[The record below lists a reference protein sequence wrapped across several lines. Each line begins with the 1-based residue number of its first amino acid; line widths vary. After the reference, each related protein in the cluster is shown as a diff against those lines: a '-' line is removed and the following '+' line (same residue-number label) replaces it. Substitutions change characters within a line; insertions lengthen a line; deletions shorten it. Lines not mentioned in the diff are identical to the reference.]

1 MSESTDGKIKN
12 KQYDIS
18 NMGTLNYENVGAS
31 SDKDFSKYM
40 LDRMKQLEARN
51 TFLKNQCSQ
60 IESEKRFIEN
70 QKLKYE
76 REVRKMQAEIDRLKT
91 VPLVVGTV
99 LDVVEGG
106 KVLIKSS
113 TGPQFMVSVSQFIDD
128 DKLIPGARVAL
139 NQHTLAVVDVIP
151 SVEEPMV
158 CAMEVVESPEVD
170 YDQIGGLDEQIQEI
184 VEAVELAL
192 KKPDAFVRIGIS
204 PPKGVLLY
212 GLPGTGK
219 TLLAQAVANR
229 TDATFIRVVGSE
241 LVQKYI
247 GDGAKLVR
255 DIFKMARKK
264 APTIIFIDEL
274 DAIAARRLNDANGA
288 EREVQ
293 RTLMQLLAEMDGFDC
308 RGDVRII
315 AATNRMDVLDPA
327 ILRPG
332 RFDRV
337 VNVPMPD
344 MKAREIILNIH
355 TKNMS
360 ISKDIDF
367 KKLLSLTVGASG
379 ADLSAITMEAG
390 MLAVRNDK
398 PFVGMD
404 DFLKGVEKVMKKIEK
419 PDETRA
425 EAMFG

>member
-1 MSESTDGKIKN
+1 
-12 KQYDIS
+12 
-18 NMGTLNYENVGAS
+18 
-31 SDKDFSKYM
+31 
-40 LDRMKQLEARN
+40 
-51 TFLKNQCSQ
+51 
-60 IESEKRFIEN
+60 
-70 QKLKYE
+70 
-76 REVRKMQAEIDRLKT
+76 
-91 VPLVVGTV
+91 
-99 LDVVEGG
+99 
-106 KVLIKSS
+106 
-113 TGPQFMVSVSQFIDD
+113 VSQFIDD

-151 SVEEPMV
+151 AMEEPMV
-158 CAMEVVESPEVD
+158 CAMEVVESPKVD

-255 DIFKMARKK
+255 DIFEMARKK

-344 MKAREIILNIH
+344 VKARETILKIH

-360 ISKDIDF
+360 IAKDIDF
-367 KKLLSLTVGASG
+367 KKLLSLTDGASG
-379 ADLSAITMEAG
+379 ADLSAIAMEAG

-404 DFLKGVEKVMKKIEK
+404 DFLKGVEKVMKKMDK

>member
-1 MSESTDGKIKN
+1 MSESTDSKIKN

-18 NMGTLNYENVGAS
+18 NMGTLNYENIGAS
-31 SDKDFSKYM
+31 SDEDFSKYM

-76 REVRKMQAEIDRLKT
+76 REVRRMQAEIDRLKT

-113 TGPQFMVSVSQFIDD
+113 TGPQFVVSVSQFIDD
-128 DKLIPGARVAL
+128 DKLIPGAKVAL

-151 SVEEPMV
+151 AVEEPMV

-229 TDATFIRVVGSE
+229 TDATFI
-241 LVQKYI
+241 
-247 GDGAKLVR
+247 
-255 DIFKMARKK
+255 
-264 APTIIFIDEL
+264 
-274 DAIAARRLNDANGA
+274 
-288 EREVQ
+288 
-293 RTLMQLLAEMDGFDC
+293 
-308 RGDVRII
+308 
-315 AATNRMDVLDPA
+315 
-327 ILRPG
+327 
-332 RFDRV
+332 
-337 VNVPMPD
+337 
-344 MKAREIILNIH
+344 
-355 TKNMS
+355 
-360 ISKDIDF
+360 
-367 KKLLSLTVGASG
+367 
-379 ADLSAITMEAG
+379 
-390 MLAVRNDK
+390 
-398 PFVGMD
+398 
-404 DFLKGVEKVMKKIEK
+404 
-419 PDETRA
+419 
-425 EAMFG
+425 